1 MTGSSAATPAVAQ
14 RRICAALLF
23 ELCRL
28 VKLLLLNRILLCKKI
43 LCLDCITT
51 GIEMA
56 EWTARTYFYFSSSI
70 PHNLFILAIH
80 NSNIVWIIAQ
90 NIVYPIS
97 PEGCI
102 FCTLLHV
109 YFYCSFYVS
118 AICPL
123 STLYRFI
130 GIYSK
135 FFFFSQV
142 RVSFG
147 DSVPR
152 LVFTITSQPIVCVFC
167 VYRTSYSLCRYAPC
181 PCIRSKTDC
190 IIRMNSEKM
199 VAKLWF
205 FWVE

>member
-90 NIVYPIS
+90 NIVYPTS

-102 FCTLLHV
+102 VYSALCCTFIFTALFMCRPYVHFPLCIDSSAFIRNFSSSRRFEYRSGTLFLDSFLPSHPSPLCVCSAYIVHRTV
-109 YFYCSFYVS
+109 YADMHPALAYG
-118 AICPL
+118 
-123 STLYRFI
+123 R
-130 GIYSK
+130 
-135 FFFFSQV
+135 
-142 RVSFG
+142 
-147 DSVPR
+147 R
-152 LVFTITSQPIVCVFC
+152 LTV
-167 VYRTSYSLCRYAPC
+167 
-181 PCIRSKTDC
+181 
-190 IIRMNSEKM
+190 
-199 VAKLWF
+199 
-205 FWVE
+205 